1 MSCLTLH
8 DPMDCSTLGFPVLH
22 HLLQFAQVHVHC
34 IGDAIQPSH
43 PLLPTSPSAFN
54 LSQNQGLFPV
64 SWLFI
69 SVGQS
74 IGASASVLPTSI
86 LSISQYSSLYSHV
99 ISCSSSAQPCLKES
113 PYTISHLTLFTL
125 FSSRHLLLLIILLLF
140 CLFSLRTQV
149 PLEQGR
155 YLPCSVLTFLYLHE
169 LLTHSQNIIIC

>member
-1 MSCLTLH
+1 MY
-8 DPMDCSTLGFPVLH
+8 CSTLGFPVSHCLPE
-22 HLLQFAQVHVHC
+22 FAQVHIHC

-43 PLLPTSPSAFN
+43 PLLPTSPSAFS

-74 IGASASVLPTSI
+74 IGASALASVLPTNI
-86 LSISQYSSLYSHV
+86 LSISQYSSLYSYV

-125 FSSRHLLLLIILLLF
+125 FSSKHLLLLIILLFF
-140 CLFSLRTQV
+140 CLFFFTLKNISSIRTGT
-149 PLEQGR
+149 LSA
-155 YLPCSVLTFLYLHE
+155 LFSAAFLLYLHE